1 MDWGVSVCVCLWLRV
16 CVCWMP
22 ARTDVHE
29 GWSKRLARTLTP
41 LTCLRLVL
49 GRSSRSHCMVTF
61 SVVSSASAATDDDNN
76 SADDDVRHY
85 GKITFVDLAGSE
97 RLEQTES
104 EGTMRTESGNIN
116 RSLFALGKVVSA
128 ISASNRAETATK
140 CVRKLSW
147 MRRAWLPACVCVV
160 VGSRASGASD
170 DGWLLVFVS
179 AAGLRVPA
187 NRSDETSKPTRVS
200 PRVPVCRCA
209 CENPHVRVG
218 VYMELYL
225 RMCRVAGS
233 VRPCR

>member
-1 MDWGVSVCVCLWLRV
+1 
-16 CVCWMP
+16 
-22 ARTDVHE
+22 
-29 GWSKRLARTLTP
+29 
-41 LTCLRLVL
+41 
-49 GRSSRSHCMVTF
+49 MVTF

-200 PRVPVCRCA
+200 PRVPVCLWAGRSACSCGRVPGVVLAYVPCGWQCAPVPLACA
-209 CENPHVRVG
+209 CMVYEQSWG
-218 VYMELYL
+218 VA
-225 RMCRVAGS
+225 VAS
-233 VRPCR
+233 RKTR